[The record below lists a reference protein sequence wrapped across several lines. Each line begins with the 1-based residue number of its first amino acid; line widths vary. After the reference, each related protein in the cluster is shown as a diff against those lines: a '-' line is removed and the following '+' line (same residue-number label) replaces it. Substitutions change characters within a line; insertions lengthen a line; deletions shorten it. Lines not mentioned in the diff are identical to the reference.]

1 LRNGENAGDP
11 EASAEEM
18 KAAFADEGDSEEVT
32 WRRAL
37 LHRARE
43 SAGHALYED
52 WTHFTVDAQ
61 VVTAV
66 KHAAETW
73 TELAAYV
80 EGLHHEQGKA
90 APLGAPALD
99 NDLNIPPFLRRD
111 RVQP

>member
-1 LRNGENAGDP
+1 LRNGENADDP

-37 LHRARE
+37 LHRASE

-52 WTHFTVDAQ
+52 WSHFTVDAQ

-66 KHAAETW
+66 KHAAEIW

-80 EGLHHEQGKA
+80 EGLTQARQG
-90 APLGAPALD
+90 GAGRGTRARQRSRYSALPAS
-99 NDLNIPPFLRRD
+99 
-111 RVQP
+111 